1 MPSVDEMFEESASDE
16 SDDQEEAQTQSKPFT
31 ELRGHAR
38 KLEKQLRAYEK
49 ELGDLRAFREE
60 HVKAERATVIES
72 TFKEV
77 GLNPK
82 HAKLFSALNPDA
94 DPAAITKEAIAT
106 FASEYSLAPE
116 GETELEAPPAP
127 TGFVPMSSS
136 MASAPSGT
144 VSREEWIRMSAAD
157 PVKAEAL
164 LNAGRVDFAGLRDGL
179 GPDR

>member
-1 MPSVDEMFEESASDE
+1 MPSVDEMFDEPVSDE
-16 SDDQEEAQTQSKPFT
+16 NDEPVGAQESKPFT

-49 ELGDLRAFREE
+49 ELADLRTYRED
-60 HVKAERATVIES
+60 HVKVERATVIES

-94 DPAAITKEAIAT
+94 DPAAITRETIAS

-116 GETELEAPPAP
+116 EGSVVEAPLQA
-127 TGFVPMSSS
+127 TGFVPTSTS
-136 MASAPSGT
+136 MASAPSGV
-144 VSREEWIRMSAAD
+144 VSREEWMRLSATD

-164 LNAGRVDFAGLRDGL
+164 WSAGRVDLAGLRDGL
-179 GPDR
+179 GSAK